1 MSWLLLGT
9 DSFIACVAVGAL
21 VSKRSWLPLVF
32 FFGLADGLG
41 TYVGIALHW
50 NVSDSASTIIEF
62 AFMAGLGVYWLG
74 VAVLSKRMRGT
85 AWIWALPWILTV
97 DNITYGTIDHAWSHA
112 AGVQGLE
119 TGLSSSIQAALG
131 IAVSVAIVKTLP
143 RLIDAVRAQR
153 ARGDGAIVATSGGGA
168 VVPLEKTLS
177 PAVVPAI
184 AGVVMIAAAF
194 ANLLW
199 G

>member
-21 VSKRSWLPLVF
+21 VSKRSWAALVF

-41 TYVGIALHW
+41 TFVGIALHW

-119 TGLSSSIQAALG
+119 AGLSSAIQAAIG

-143 RLIDAVRAQR
+143 RLIDAVRAHR
-153 ARGDGAIVATSGGGA
+153 ARGGGAIVATGGGGA
-168 VVPLEKTLS
+168 VVPLERTLS

>member
-21 VSKRSWLPLVF
+21 VSRRSWLPLVF

-74 VAVLSKRMRGT
+74 VAALSKRMRGT

-119 TGLSSSIQAALG
+119 AGLSSAIQAAIG
-131 IAVSVAIVKTLP
+131 VAVSVAVVKTLP
-143 RLIDAVRAQR
+143 RLIDAVRARR
-153 ARGDGAIVATSGGGA
+153 AGGGALVATSGGGVA
-168 VVPLEKTLS
+168 PIESTLS

>member
-1 MSWLLLGT
+1 M
-9 DSFIACVAVGAL
+9 
-21 VSKRSWLPLVF
+21 PLIVM
-32 FFGLADGLG
+32 FGVADGLG
-41 TYVGIALHW
+41 TLLGITLHW
-50 NVSDSASTIIEF
+50 NVSDSASNIIEF

-74 VAVLSKRMRGT
+74 VAVISKRMRGT

-112 AGVQGLE
+112 AGVQALE
-119 TGLSSSIQAALG
+119 TGLSSAIQAAIG
-131 IAVSVAIVKTLP
+131 IAVSVALAKTLP
-143 RLIDAVRAQR
+143 RLIDTVRGHRAGGGAV
-153 ARGDGAIVATSGGGA
+153 IATSGGSGVA
-168 VVPLEKTLS
+168 PLESAVATERIS

-184 AGVVMIAAAF
+184 AGVLMIAAAF